1 MTKSVFAR
9 NRAVDFTLFDKQFQ
23 QWLRLLVLYVEER
36 GGVPVTT
43 TTRYRGKNIGQW
55 YAQVCAQPHT
65 LTEAERTALRAV
77 PGVYLTPAAKPRR
90 EVVMGPDRAYLWKR
104 LKLWAENPTADPVTR
119 RRWEFFYKHRKDTA
133 AAAATA
139 TDPAVAGT
147 AGAAGDAATGGSGDA
162 KVPRDA
168 ATTDEPAGDVA
179 AGPST
184 AAAPATLR
192 GRDSSARR
200 RARREASRGVAP
212 VLQREA

>member
-90 EVVMGPDRAYLWKR
+90 EVVMDPDRAYLWKR
-104 LKLWAENPTADPVTR
+104 LKLWAENPTDDPVTR
-119 RRWEFFYKHRKDTA
+119 RRWEFFYKHRKDNPAATTTA
-133 AAAATA
+133 DTA
-139 TDPAVAGT
+139 TDPDTT
-147 AGAAGDAATGGSGDA
+147 AIGAAVTGASGDA
-162 KVPRDA
+162 QVAPHADTADEPESDVDA
-168 ATTDEPAGDVA
+168 APVA
-179 AGPST
+179 AASST
-184 AAAPATLR
+184 R

-200 RARREASRGVAP
+200 RAERVASRGVAP
-212 VLQREA
+212 VLQREG

>member
-90 EVVMGPDRAYLWKR
+90 EVVMDPDRAYLWKR

-133 AAAATA
+133 ATAATA
-139 TDPAVAGT
+139 TDPAGAGT
-147 AGAAGDAATGGSGDA
+147 AGAAGDAATVESGDA
-162 KVPRDA
+162 QVSRDA
-168 ATTDEPAGDVA
+168 ASTDEPAGGVA
-179 AGPST
+179 PGPD
-184 AAAPATLR
+184 AAATPATLR

>member
-23 QWLRLLVLYVEER
+23 QWLRLLVLYVEEH

-90 EVVMGPDRAYLWKR
+90 DVVMDPDRAYLWKR
-104 LKLWAENPTADPVTR
+104 LKLWAENPTDDPVTR
-119 RRWEFFYKHRKDTA
+119 RRWEFFYKHRRDNQDAAGVGATATDQVA
-133 AAAATA
+133 AAAA
-139 TDPAVAGT
+139 
-147 AGAAGDAATGGSGDA
+147 AGDADTGKSGDA
-162 KVPRDA
+162 QVPRDA
-168 ATTDEPAGDVA
+168 VAADEPVVDVDAAPVA
-179 AGPST
+179 AASPT
-184 AAAPATLR
+184 R

-200 RARREASRGVAP
+200 RAQREASRGVAP